1 MLFVTDF
8 DTFCSQQSRVESYS
22 KHNLTPNDLLRAVG
36 HFNDANS
43 IREGGFAG
51 PIGVDH
57 LDGAIDEVHF
67 LPSVGEVLLGLLIGE
82 LKDLQA
88 IRVGSVRSFSGRII
102 IDGHILMSIRR
113 LDIAIGER
121 NSGRSIGES
130 FLRRTVAVRNDTFAL
145 R

>member
-1 MLFVTDF
+1 MLFVTEF
-8 DTFCSQQSRVESYS
+8 LYILLTTITSCIEST
-22 KHNLTPNDLLRAVG
+22 LTPNDLLRAVG

-67 LPSVGEVLLGLLIGE
+67 LPSVGKVLLGLLIGK
-82 LKDLQA
+82 LKDLET
-88 IRVGSVRSFSGRII
+88 IWVGSVRSFSGRII
-102 IDGHILMSIRR
+102 IDGHVLMSIRR

-121 NSGRSIGES
+121 NSGRSIGEG